1 MYAGSAAPLYA
12 FALFLPTIINQVLT
26 DVADSASGSILT
38 LIIDWLPRHSSQLTH
53 RPRLRR
59 RWYCNLRR
67 WILRGSQG
75 TTWSQWT
82 TWHPQYVRILVLIR
96 ESGWLKLPSIFLCIG
111 GHELKWNRKYD
122 LTLCSRRWVHHLD
135 VL

>member
-26 DVADSASGSILT
+26 DIADSASGSILT
-38 LIIDWLPRHSSQLTH
+38 LIIDWIPRHSSQLAH
-53 RPRLRR
+53 RPRLCR
-59 RWYCNLRR
+59 RWCCNLRR

-75 TTWSQWT
+75 TTW
-82 TWHPQYVRILVLIR
+82 HPQHVRILVLTR
-96 ESGWLKLPSIFLCIG
+96 ESSWLKFPSIFLCIG

-122 LTLCSRRWVHHLD
+122 LTLCSRRWIHRLD
-135 VL
+135 FL